1 MSQSSGPSPAGST
14 HTGLL
19 VTLTIIAALG
29 GLLFGYDSA
38 VISGAT
44 DSIKQ
49 NFVAPL
55 GLAEGARLSLE
66 GFTIAGALWGCLIG
80 GALGG
85 VIAHFLGRR
94 GGLIVAGVLF
104 FVSSLGSAWPESWL
118 GHLGSVLTP
127 LINALI
133 WFLNLFFEDAPY
145 VHFGDVITNFI
156 GHRLFGG
163 MGIGLAS
170 MLAPMYI
177 AEIAPPSKRGSLVT
191 YQQIAIVSGI
201 TVSYFVNYFIKKFGG
216 DGDPNW
222 VHTEGWRWMLACCAI
237 PAGIF
242 VLLLFFVPETPR
254 GLMLKG
260 KEREGARSS
269 HQARQRGRSQDRP
282 GGDRRL
288 AEGDRRKAP
297 LLRRP
302 AARRRNHAV
311 RIPAAGRHQRGSL
324 LRPADVRRTWASR
337 ATHRSPAR
345 SSWAS

>member
-1 MSQSSGPSPAGST
+1 VSQSTPTVPAAAN

-19 VTLTIIAALG
+19 ITLTIIAALG

-44 DSIKQ
+44 ESIKM
-49 NFVAPL
+49 NFVAQM
-55 GLAEGARLSLE
+55 GLAEEARLSLE

-80 GALGG
+80 GAIGG
-85 VIAHFLGRR
+85 VVAHYIGRR

-104 FVSSLGSAWPESWL
+104 FVSSLGSAWPESTI
-118 GHLGSVLTP
+118 GHLGSLLTP
-127 LINALI
+127 LINALL
-133 WFLNLFFEDAPY
+133 WFLNLFFQDAPY
-145 VHFGDVITNFI
+145 VHFGDNITNFI

-201 TVSYFVNYFIKKFGG
+201 TISYFVNYFIKKYGG
-216 DGDPNW
+216 AGDANW
-222 VHTEGWRWMLACCAI
+222 VNTEGWRWMLACCAV

-260 KEREGARSS
+260 KTEKAN
-269 HQARQRGRSQDRP
+269 AVL
-282 GGDRRL
+282 RRL
-288 AEGDRRKAP
+288 ASDEKPGSSSRKSMP
-297 LLRRP
+297 RSRRP
-302 AARRRNHAV
+302 RVTCCRTAA
-311 RIPAAGRHQRGSL
+311 
-324 LRPADVRRTWASR
+324 
-337 ATHRSPAR
+337 
-345 SSWAS
+345 